1 MCIQSLQYSRGIL
14 FFPPQSY
21 ISFPVSVPP
30 KILQQGQGPWVPT
43 ENRIINLGLYP
54 SLSLL
59 GLEERR
65 AVVTALAPGSPCR
78 PLRTAGIQ
86 AEDGQGPGP
95 GAPAAWHIVTAQTV
109 QSSCPVQ
116 VTGIIWHMWHQMTKN
131 NLVFLSQNLLMC
143 LCWVESPTGRLCHSW
158 VLVTE
163 DCIHQKKPTLF
174 LSLSVWAAFWV
185 LFPNWLGK

>member
-14 FFPPQSY
+14 FFSPQSC

-54 SLSLL
+54 SLSATWL
-59 GLEERR
+59 GRKEGSCDSSGSRVTLQAPAYCRDSGRRR
-65 AVVTALAPGSPCR
+65 AGARTWGSSCLAHCYCPDS
-78 PLRTAGIQ
+78 
-86 AEDGQGPGP
+86 
-95 GAPAAWHIVTAQTV
+95 

-116 VTGIIWHMWHQMTKN
+116 VTGIIWHMWHQMTKH
-131 NLVFLSQNLLMC
+131 NLVFLYQNLLMC
-143 LCWVESPTGRLCHSW
+143 LCWVEAPTGRLCHSW

-163 DCIHQKKPTLF
+163 DCVYQKKPTLF